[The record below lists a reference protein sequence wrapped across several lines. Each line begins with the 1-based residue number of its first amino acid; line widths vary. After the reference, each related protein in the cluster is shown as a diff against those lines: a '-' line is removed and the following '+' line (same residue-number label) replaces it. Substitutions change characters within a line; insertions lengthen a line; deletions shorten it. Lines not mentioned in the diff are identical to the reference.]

1 MIREANRADFAA
13 IAELFG
19 ELGVDD
25 PPPMEETWI
34 TDTMPHTLVFERAG
48 SVIGYASFR
57 TLTSVGHVHNLVV
70 APSARGEHVGSALMR
85 EVARRIRA
93 RGLAEWHLNV
103 KADNTS
109 AIRLYEHLGLV
120 AEYRLNAFRLAWTQI
135 AVLPE
140 TQIITTLAPVT
151 DADDAELERA
161 FQIVAGRLRT
171 ARTRPN
177 RFALQLR
184 DPDGLPLGVAC
195 FDPAHPGVFPFA
207 VAEPA
212 LAGRLLRAMQ
222 PYARPEHD
230 HLQVIVERDPAC
242 AQLLRD
248 AGGELRL
255 DLVHYRG
262 AL

>member
-1 MIREANRADFAA
+1 MIREASPADFAA
-13 IAELFG
+13 IVELFH

-25 PPPMEETWI
+25 PPPTEATWI
-34 TDTMPHTLVFERAG
+34 ADTMPHTLVFERDG

-70 APSARGEHVGSALMR
+70 SPSARGQHVGSALMR

-103 KADNTS
+103 KADNTA
-109 AIRLYEHLGLV
+109 AIRLYEHLGLE
-120 AEYRLNAFRLAWTQI
+120 AEYRSHAFRVTWAQI
-135 AVLPE
+135 AALPE
-140 TQIITTLAPVT
+140 TVATVTPVT
-151 DADDAELERA
+151 DADDADLERR

-207 VAEPA
+207 VAQPA

-222 PYARPEHD
+222 PHARPEHD
-230 HLQVIVERDPAC
+230 FLQVIVERDPGC

-255 DLVHYRG
+255 DLVHFRG